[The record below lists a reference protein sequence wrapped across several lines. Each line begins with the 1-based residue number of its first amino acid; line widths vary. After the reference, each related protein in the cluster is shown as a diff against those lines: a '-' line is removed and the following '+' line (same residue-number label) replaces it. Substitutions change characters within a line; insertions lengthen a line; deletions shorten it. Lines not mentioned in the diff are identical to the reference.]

1 MEKKKATNEN
11 ASSPNTQTYDMPS
24 HVQRARILNALEQ
37 AGCRGMSTIELRE
50 QENIM
55 HPSGRV
61 KELREMGYPIITD
74 WTTSLNAQGNPHRCA
89 RYILKPESEEAAA

>member
-24 HVQRARILNALEQ
+24 HVQRARILAALEQ
-37 AGCRGMSTIELRE
+37 AGSRGMSTIELRE

-55 HPSGRV
+55 HPSGRI
-61 KELREMGYPIITD
+61 KELRELGYPIITD
-74 WTTSLNAQGNPHRCA
+74 WTTGTNAQGNLHRCA
-89 RYILKPESEEAAA
+89 RYILIPESEEVAA